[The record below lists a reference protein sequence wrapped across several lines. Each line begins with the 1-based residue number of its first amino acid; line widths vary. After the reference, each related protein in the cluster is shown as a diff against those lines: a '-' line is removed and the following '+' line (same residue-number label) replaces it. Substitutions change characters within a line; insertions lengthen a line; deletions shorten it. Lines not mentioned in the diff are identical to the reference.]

1 MPRGKKAPVVEYVVI
16 TNSED
21 VYFYNTDKGLLDF
34 LNETDEPVDE
44 EKVGWTVLPKLPV
57 PKYQGNYCPTSHEEW
72 PSNGVVIFKNG
83 SIFVPTKNTIEK
95 KIVSYEYTVDLPVP
109 SAKRR
114 GRPPS
119 KKTRKSTK

>member
-1 MPRGKKAPVVEYVVI
+1 MPRGKEAETVEYVLI
-16 TNSED
+16 TNSEE

-34 LNETDEPVDE
+34 LNEVNEYDDED
-44 EKVGWTVLPKLPV
+44 KVGWTVLPKIPT
-57 PKYQGNYCPTSHEEW
+57 PRYQGGYCPTSHEEW

-95 KIVSYEYTVDLPVP
+95 KIVSYEYTVDQTVP
-109 SAKRR
+109 AAKRR